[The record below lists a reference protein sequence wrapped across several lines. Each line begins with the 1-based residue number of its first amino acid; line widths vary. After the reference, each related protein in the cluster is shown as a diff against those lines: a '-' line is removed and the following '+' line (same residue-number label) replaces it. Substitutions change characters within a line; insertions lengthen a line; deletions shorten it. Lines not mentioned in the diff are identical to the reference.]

1 MNILVTGGAG
11 YIGSQTVL
19 ALLAKNH
26 TVIVLDNLSK
36 GHKEVVPE
44 GVSLEIADLNH
55 KKSFRSIFEKYQ
67 IDGVIHFAG
76 SIEVAESQVD
86 PQVYFRNNTSASL
99 NLLEVMRE
107 FEVKNIVFSSTAATY
122 GLPKVVPILESSEL
136 SPINTYGRSK
146 LMTEQMLR
154 DFSRSYSFNTLCLR
168 YFNACGADKLG
179 RCGEMHEPETHLI
192 PNILKSVINGTEV
205 TVFGTDY
212 NTFDGTC
219 VRDYIHTM
227 DLADAHVLAIEK
239 LINHTGEAFVES
251 INLGTKSGYSI
262 NQIIDTVEKV
272 TDRKVNKVYGTRR
285 AGDPDMLVA
294 DNSKAKELLNW
305 TPKYSDLENI
315 IQTAWNWHLKH

>member
-107 FEVKNIVFSSTAATY
+107 FKVKNIVFSSTAATY